1 MRFEEALEAMRKG
14 KKAKRA
20 RWSSSSAM
28 WIEKE
33 SGEMY
38 TGDKPC
44 DRTLSFEEITA
55 DDWVVISDIP
65 SSIIKNMEEKA
76 KKALEEIGKETE
88 KKAKEQVPF
97 LVDEN
102 LVDEDLEVYKCL
114 EITFKSG
121 ETITYKP
128 DEWDDYSFTG
138 SAVVVKKN
146 STWIGIYNFDHV
158 FCVELKK

>member
-1 MRFEEALEAMRKG
+1 MRFEEALEAMRNG

-20 RWSSSSAM
+20 RWSNSSAM

-38 TGDKPC
+38 TDDKPC
-44 DRTLSFEEITA
+44 DRSLSFEEITA
-55 DDWVVISDIP
+55 DDWVVISEIP
-65 SSIIKNMEEKA
+65 SSVIKAMEEKTT
-76 KKALEEIGKETE
+76 KALEKIGKETE

-97 LVDEN
+97 FVDEY
-102 LVDEDLEVYKCL
+102 LEVYKRL

-146 STWIGIYNFDHV
+146 STWIGIYNFDNI
-158 FCVELKK
+158 FCVELKEK

>member
-20 RWSSSSAM
+20 RWSNSSAM
-28 WIEKE
+28 WIDHE

-38 TGDKPC
+38 TDDKPC
-44 DRTLSFEEITA
+44 DRTLSFAEITA
-55 DDWVVISDIP
+55 DDWVVISEIPLFSEKMQSALENMGDTLYKKILNTVPINNTDIP
-65 SSIIKNMEEKA
+65 
-76 KKALEEIGKETE
+76 ETE
-88 KKAKEQVPF
+88 GETMYKK
-97 LVDEN
+97 
-102 LVDEDLEVYKCL
+102 L

-128 DEWDDYSFTG
+128 GEWDDYSFTG

-146 STWIGIYNFDHV
+146 STWIGIYNFDNV

>member
-14 KKAKRA
+14 KKAKRV
-20 RWSSSSAM
+20 RWSNSSTM

-44 DRTLSFEEITA
+44 NRSLSFEEITA

-65 SSIIKNMEEKA
+65 KAMEA
-76 KKALEEIGKETE
+76 KVTKTLEEIGKEAE
-88 KKAKEQVPF
+88 KKAKEYVPF
-97 LVDEN
+97 LVDE
-102 LVDEDLEVYKCL
+102 EPEVYECL

-128 DEWDDYSFTG
+128 DEWNDYSFTG

-146 STWIGIYNFDHV
+146 STWIGIYNFDNV
-158 FCVELKK
+158 FCVELK